1 MSQNTSS
8 GTPMQQLSIGNIVNV
23 SFHLYRTHLKL
34 YFRLSLLA
42 YLWLLVP
49 IYGWAKFFSISGL
62 ISRLAF
68 RELAGNPES
77 AKAANTSIKSRIWS
91 FFFKEI
97 LLIIFLSVSLFISL
111 LFTAVWISLFN
122 LNSSINYF
130 VLDPFFRKNPWIAVL
145 IMLAI
150 LMILLASI
158 FFPTLWLYSRVFIT
172 DLPLAIESK
181 TNCFNTFTRTWNL
194 TRKYSFSIQLT
205 LLIAFLVML
214 PIQILIY
221 LTTSIIWIV
230 VSRISSFILSNSS
243 TSSTLLDLLT
253 IVMIVLGGVI
263 IMPFWQSI
271 KAVIYYN
278 VRLRR
283 EGLGLELL
291 CDRKT

>member
-1 MSQNTSS
+1 
-8 GTPMQQLSIGNIVNV
+8 
-23 SFHLYRTHLKL
+23 
-34 YFRLSLLA
+34 
-42 YLWLLVP
+42 
-49 IYGWAKFFSISGL
+49 
-62 ISRLAF
+62 
-68 RELAGNPES
+68 
-77 AKAANTSIKSRIWS
+77 
-91 FFFKEI
+91 
-97 LLIIFLSVSLFISL
+97 
-111 LFTAVWISLFN
+111 
-122 LNSSINYF
+122 
-130 VLDPFFRKNPWIAVL
+130 
-145 IMLAI
+145 
-150 LMILLASI
+150 
-158 FFPTLWLYSRVFIT
+158 
-172 DLPLAIESK
+172 
-181 TNCFNTFTRTWNL
+181 
-194 TRKYSFSIQLT
+194 
-205 LLIAFLVML
+205 ML